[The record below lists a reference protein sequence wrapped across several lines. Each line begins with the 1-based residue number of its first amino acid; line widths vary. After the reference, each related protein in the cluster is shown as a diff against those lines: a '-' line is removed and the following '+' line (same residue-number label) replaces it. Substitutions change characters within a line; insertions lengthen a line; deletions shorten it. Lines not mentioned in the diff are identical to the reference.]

1 MGMGV
6 DIRNQMANRAAKE
19 IQSGMIVNLGIGIP
33 SLIPNHISQEVEV
46 LFHAEN
52 GVLGMGPS
60 PRKGEE
66 DPTLC
71 NAAGYPVT
79 TVHGASYFDSAIA
92 FGIIRSGY
100 LDMTFLGGLEVS
112 EDGDLA
118 NWIVPGKRVPGIG
131 GAMELAQKAK
141 KVVVLMNHLNKDGE
155 PKIVKQCSFPL
166 TARRC
171 VSLIIT
177 DMAVIEVTSSG
188 LLLKEVIAP
197 RTIEDVIAATGAEL
211 TIADRVKVL
220 DPRKEEHS

>member
-6 DIRNQMANRAAKE
+6 DIRNQMANRASKE

-33 SLIPNHISQEVEV
+33 SLIPNHILKEVEV

-79 TVHGASYFDSAIA
+79 TVRGASYFDSAIA

-112 EDGDLA
+112 EEGDLA

-197 RTIEDVIAATGAEL
+197 HTIEDVIAATGAEL
-211 TIADRVKVL
+211 TIAESVKVL